1 MQFGAQ
7 TALGLR
13 RVRIEI
19 VANHPENR
27 ERRWSSRLLPASAA
41 AIPTGAIAL
50 AVGATVVALA
60 CWLLKQREAR
70 KSSTFVEREVTFF
83 LMALTVFGFAAGCWA
98 FVVYT
103 RFAA

>member
-1 MQFGAQ
+1 MADHSEY
-7 TALGLR
+7 
-13 RVRIEI
+13 IERHR
-19 VANHPENR
+19 N
-27 ERRWSSRLLPASAA
+27 SRQLPALAA

-50 AVGATVVALA
+50 AVGATIVALA
-60 CWLLKQREAR
+60 FWLLKQREAR

-98 FVVYT
+98 FVVYA